1 MSEIDPK
8 AGPLPPATEAPTKAE
23 LKEVHSTAY
32 EPPQLK
38 RLGTLLE
45 LTRSGRSP
53 RTEAFR
59 GSR

>member
-1 MSEIDPK
+1 MSKIDPK
-8 AGPLPPATEAPTKAE
+8 AGPLPPATEVPG
-23 LKEVHSTAY
+23 EVGPNEAQPRAY

-45 LTRSGRSP
+45 LTRSGQSP

>member
-1 MSEIDPK
+1 MSKIDPK
-8 AGPLPPATEAPTKAE
+8 TGPLPPATEVPGDVGPNE
-23 LKEVHSTAY
+23 EQAY

-45 LTRSGRSP
+45 LTRSGQSP